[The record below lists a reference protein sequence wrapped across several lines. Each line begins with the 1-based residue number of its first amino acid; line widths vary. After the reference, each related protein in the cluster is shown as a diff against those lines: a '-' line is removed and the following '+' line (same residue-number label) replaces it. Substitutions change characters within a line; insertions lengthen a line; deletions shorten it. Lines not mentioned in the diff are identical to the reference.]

1 MSALTA
7 MPAYEPERGNTNQQF
22 TQVLLLI
29 TSKSRIVNL
38 ASFFCLRSN
47 FLCNTHSIDL
57 ISAVIKYLQFFSII
71 PEQ

>member
-7 MPAYEPERGNTNQQF
+7 MPAYEPERGNSNQQF

-38 ASFFCLRSN
+38 ASS
-47 FLCNTHSIDL
+47 FLFAFKFSLQHSLD
-57 ISAVIKYLQFFSII
+57 
-71 PEQ
+71 